1 MKKTI
6 LLIGFII
13 SLSRIAFAQSATIL
27 PNSSDLLND
36 SSNDFSYAVRG
47 ILTSL
52 TPGLYS
58 AAVRGE
64 NKGTNNKGIGVWGS
78 HDGSGWGVFGS
89 SETGMGVVGR
99 SMNGVGLNGT
109 SINGTGLTAE
119 SALASA
125 ASFNNTNEVNASET
139 VKINTN
145 GKGIGLDIAVTN
157 SANDKSALKIIH
169 SGTGSGIYA
178 ESLDYAVRAKS
189 TSAVGATILAD
200 NDLGIGIMG
209 RNKSTGAN
217 AAVAGQNESSGV
229 GVKGFNTG
237 TGIGILGQSKS
248 NYGVKAIS
256 ETGTALY
263 AGSSTEGHA
272 AYFVNLAGN
281 TSDVVYIQNLGL
293 GQGMEINTILPYNE
307 NDGLKV
313 IAQGTGA
320 GINVMGLNSD
330 GDGAGLIVGK
340 KEPYAKTFTT
350 NPQVDFE
357 VRHPMSGTD
366 GMSGLRILNTGAN
379 LSNWTMY
386 AANGSGDL
394 ILYSKGVLKGSFD
407 ANTGAYTSVSDRRL
421 KTNIKDYNTTLADVM
436 KMEVKSYQRLN
447 SNKTEIGLMAQDAL
461 KYFPEIVY
469 DNTNDKGEQFYTMD
483 YSRIG
488 VIAIKAVQEQQ
499 KEIELLKNEI
509 AELKRLIKK

>member
-6 LLIGFII
+6 LLIGFIV
-13 SLSRIAFAQSATIL
+13 SLSRLTFAQSATIL
-27 PNSSDLLND
+27 PNSADFINNSPD
-36 SSNDFSYAVRG
+36 DFSYAVRG
-47 ILTSL
+47 ILSGL
-52 TPGLYS
+52 TQGLYS

-64 NKGTNNKGIGVWGS
+64 NRGANDKGVGVWGS
-78 HDGSGWGVFGS
+78 HDGGGWGVFGS
-89 SETGMGVVGR
+89 SETGAGVVGR
-99 SMNGVGLNGT
+99 AISGKGVNAT
-109 SINGTGLTAE
+109 SINGIGLTAE
-119 SALASA
+119 SALGSA
-125 ASFNNTNEVNASET
+125 AVFNNTNEANNSET
-139 VKINTN
+139 VKINTI
-145 GKGIGLDIAVTN
+145 GKGIGVDIALTN
-157 SANDKSALKIIH
+157 PVNDKAALKIIH
-169 SGTGSGIYA
+169 SGTGDGIYV
-178 ESLDYAVRAKS
+178 ESLDYAMKAKS
-189 TSAVGATILAD
+189 TSMLGATILAD
-200 NDLGIGIMG
+200 NDQGIGVMG
-209 RNKSTGAN
+209 RNKNPGAN
-217 AAVAGQNESSGV
+217 AAVAGQNESSGI

-237 TGIGILGQSKS
+237 TGIGVLGQSKTS
-248 NYGVKAIS
+248 NGVKAIS

-263 AGSSTEGHA
+263 AGSSVKGHA
-272 AYFVNLAGN
+272 AYFVNLGGN
-281 TSDVVYIQNLGL
+281 TNDVVYIQNLGL
-293 GQGMEINTILPYNE
+293 GQGMEINTIQPYNE
-307 NDGLKV
+307 SDGLKV

-320 GINVMGLNSD
+320 GINVAGFNSD

-340 KEPYAKTFTT
+340 KWPYTKPFTT

-357 VRHPMSGTD
+357 VRHPMSNTD
-366 GMSGLRILNTGAN
+366 GMSGLRILNTGPN

-394 ILYSKGVLKGSFD
+394 ILYSKGVMKGSFD

-421 KTNIKDYNTTLADVM
+421 KTNIKEYNTTLADVM

-447 SNKTEIGLMAQDAL
+447 SAKTEIGLMAQDAL

-509 AELKRLIKK
+509 AELKKLIKK